1 MLEYGL
7 VLEREI
13 HVAGGRFMF
22 EGGEVHVGGGER
34 FMFEGG
40 EVHVGGGR
48 GEVHVGGGEGSCL
61 RGERFVLE
69 GGTAKESLQILDL
82 VVGIS
87 GYVISNHV

>member
-7 VLEREI
+7 ALEREI

-22 EGGEVHVGGGER
+22 D
-34 FMFEGG
+34 
-40 EVHVGGGR
+40 GGR
-48 GEVHVGGGEGSCL
+48 GSCW
-61 RGERFVLE
+61 RE

>member
-1 MLEYGL
+1 MLEYRL

-22 EGGEVHVGGGER
+22 EGGEVHVGGGEG

-48 GEVHVGGGEGSCL
+48 GEVHVGGGEGSCW

>member
-7 VLEREI
+7 LLEKEI

-34 FMFEGG
+34 FMFEGERFMLEGG
-40 EVHVGGGR
+40 EV
-48 GEVHVGGGEGSCL
+48 
-61 RGERFVLE
+61 RFMLE

>member
-13 HVAGGRFMF
+13 HVAGGRFML
-22 EGGEVHVGGGER
+22 EG
-34 FMFEGG
+34 
-40 EVHVGGGR
+40 
-48 GEVHVGGGEGSCL
+48 
-61 RGERFVLE
+61 

>member
-1 MLEYGL
+1 MLEYRL

-22 EGGEVHVGGGER
+22 EGGEVHVGGG
-34 FMFEGG
+34 GA
-40 EVHVGGGR
+40 
-48 GEVHVGGGEGSCL
+48 
-61 RGERFVLE
+61 
-69 GGTAKESLQILDL
+69 AKESLQILDL

>member
-1 MLEYGL
+1 MLEYRL

-40 EVHVGGGR
+40 EVR
-48 GEVHVGGGEGSCL
+48 FMLEGERGSCL
-61 RGERFVLE
+61 RGERFMLE

>member
-13 HVAGGRFMF
+13 HVAGGGFMF
-22 EGGEVHVGGGER
+22 EGGEVHVGGGE
-34 FMFEGG
+34 
-40 EVHVGGGR
+40 
-48 GEVHVGGGEGSCL
+48 
-61 RGERFVLE
+61 
-69 GGTAKESLQILDL
+69 TAKESLQILDL

>member
-22 EGGEVHVGGGER
+22 EGGEVHVGG
-34 FMFEGG
+34 
-40 EVHVGGGR
+40 R
-48 GEVHVGGGEGSCL
+48 GE
-61 RGERFVLE
+61 
-69 GGTAKESLQILDL
+69 TAKESLQILDL

>member
-7 VLEREI
+7 VLKGEI

-22 EGGEVHVGGGER
+22 EGG
-34 FMFEGG
+34 
-40 EVHVGGGR
+40 
-48 GEVHVGGGEGSCL
+48 
-61 RGERFVLE
+61 
-69 GGTAKESLQILDL
+69 TANESRQILDL

>member
-1 MLEYGL
+1 MLE
-7 VLEREI
+7 
-13 HVAGGRFMF
+13 GGR
-22 EGGEVHVGGGER
+22 GSCLRGER

-40 EVHVGGGR
+40 EVHVGG
-48 GEVHVGGGEGSCL
+48 
-61 RGERFVLE
+61 

>member
-1 MLEYGL
+1 MSEYGL

-40 EVHVGGGR
+40 EVHVGGG
-48 GEVHVGGGEGSCL
+48 
-61 RGERFVLE
+61 
-69 GGTAKESLQILDL
+69 GTAKESLQILDL

-87 GYVISNHV
+87 GYVINNHV

>member
-22 EGGEVHVGGGER
+22 EGER

-40 EVHVGGGR
+40 EVHVGGGGDCKR
-48 GEVHVGGGEGSCL
+48 ESPDFGSL
-61 RGERFVLE
+61 GM
-69 GGTAKESLQILDL
+69 
-82 VVGIS
+82 
-87 GYVISNHV
+87 